1 MQANLCADISI
12 GGTLDMTANRRILAH
27 VVLETSADEST
38 NAVMVAALRSA
49 IQVGLNAHVLE
60 LNVYALS
67 PDMQPKHPG
76 VSAPRSE
83 GSEDDQ
89 VIEEY
94 EHCGM
99 SVRIFREAGLRTP
112 PKYFAVVMNPAAKNP
127 TGGVIEANSYA
138 ELRAAADARAERKAY
153 LLQRKQAQQA

>member
-1 MQANLCADISI
+1 
-12 GGTLDMTANRRILAH
+12 MTANRRILAH
-27 VVLETSADEST
+27 VVIETSANESIS
-38 NAVMVAALRSA
+38 NEAMAAALRSA
-49 IQVGLNAHVLE
+49 IQVGLNARVLE
-60 LNVYALS
+60 LNVFALS

-76 VSAPRSE
+76 VHAPHSE

-99 SVRIFREAGLRTP
+99 LVKIFREAGLRKP
-112 PKYFAVVMNPAAKNP
+112 PKYFAVVMNPGVKNP
-127 TGGVIEANSYA
+127 TGGVIEASSYG

-153 LLQRKQAQQA
+153 LLQRKQAQQT